1 MSDHAT
7 LSDAE
12 YFSAMRTK
20 IDHVLALNESAALA
34 ARVNFIQFGRAVGAQ
49 RIHIIAL
56 YDRER

>member
-34 ARVNFIQFGRAVGAQ
+34 ARVNFIQFSRAVGA
-49 RIHIIAL
+49 
-56 YDRER
+56 